1 MIFLGKIR
9 PLLSHQVLQKIPP
22 QPAETLFGRCKRE
35 TRRVMI
41 YRNGEARERDREA
54 HEVHVH
60 THAQGHV
67 PRSAGH
73 T

>member
-9 PLLSHQVLQKIPP
+9 APLSHQVLQKIPP
-22 QPAETLFGRCKRE
+22 RPAETLFGRCKKE

-41 YRNGEARERDREA
+41 YRNGEARVRSCIYVCVYIYMR
-54 HEVHVH
+54 
-60 THAQGHV
+60 GHLY
-67 PRSAGH
+67 RAAGH